1 MQQMFQNVNPG
12 LSRRFPMDQA
22 FVFEDFTK
30 QELDLIL
37 DLKLKEQGY
46 SVTDR
51 ARRVVSDMLERARN
65 RPHFG
70 NAGEV
75 DILLNAA
82 KMCHQK
88 RLSSGGSTT
97 RASDAILDAADFDE
111 NFDRADKNEAS
122 VPKLFEGVVGCENIV
137 SKLEGYQQVAKSLR
151 QLNMDPRGRLPFN
164 FVFRGPPGT
173 GKTSTARKMG
183 QVYYDMGLLA
193 SNEVVDVSAT
203 DLVGQYIGHTGPKT
217 QKLLE
222 SALGKIL
229 FIDEAYRL
237 AEGHFAKEA
246 MDELVDCITKPKFA
260 QRLIIILA
268 GYDADINRLMS
279 MNPGLTSRFP
289 ESIQF
294 EPLSP
299 RECIRLLDTLL
310 SKEKGIVLENAQVEF
325 DITCLQRPDPQL
337 TMEMSQRFDVLS
349 RTARWANARDVETVK
364 QSIFGRTLK
373 SLKACN
379 GKKLLLSKRTVIEEL
394 DNMIQ
399 ERSKRE
405 HYLVQRPSTGIQRG
419 EPELSLHSRPVD
431 EPITKVE
438 PKTFTK
444 AGATADVN
452 PNTAIEPE
460 KQQQAALSDR
470 DPDVSEE
477 VWDQLR
483 KDKATADTR
492 EMENLRVMKEVEEQK
507 KKILRL
513 KEEEELAAKEAQKAE
528 ADVALRRHHEQARLL
543 HELER
548 RRQEGIVTKLERQ
561 REALAEARRKE
572 QANQE
577 KLKTMGVC
585 PVGYRWIKQS
595 AGYRYSPVGNV
606 IAPYWSPLHW
616 FARRACSRR
625 PRSSNSDPKPSTALP
640 NDVYSHK

>member
-1 MQQMFQNVNPG
+1 
-12 LSRRFPMDQA
+12 
-22 FVFEDFTK
+22 
-30 QELDLIL
+30 
-37 DLKLKEQGY
+37 
-46 SVTDR
+46 
-51 ARRVVSDMLERARN
+51 
-65 RPHFG
+65 
-70 NAGEV
+70 
-75 DILLNAA
+75 
-82 KMCHQK
+82 
-88 RLSSGGSTT
+88 
-97 RASDAILDAADFDE
+97 
-111 NFDRADKNEAS
+111 
-122 VPKLFEGVVGCENIV
+122 
-137 SKLEGYQQVAKSLR
+137 
-151 QLNMDPRGRLPFN
+151 
-164 FVFRGPPGT
+164 
-173 GKTSTARKMG
+173 
-183 QVYYDMGLLA
+183 
-193 SNEVVDVSAT
+193 
-203 DLVGQYIGHTGPKT
+203 LVGQYIGHTGPKT

-294 EPLSP
+294 GPLSP
-299 RECIRLLDTLL
+299 RECIQLLDVLL
-310 SKEKGIVLENAQVEF
+310 SKEKGNILEKAQVEF

-349 RTARWANARDVETVK
+349 QTARWANARDVETVK
-364 QSIFGRTLK
+364 QAIFGRTLK
-373 SLKACN
+373 SLEASN
-379 GKKLLLSKRTVIEEL
+379 GKKLLLSKQVVIEEL
-394 DNMIQ
+394 DNMIH

-405 HYLVQRPSTGIQRG
+405 NYSVQRPSTGIQRG

-431 EPITKVE
+431 QPVTKVE
-438 PKTFTK
+438 TKTFTK
-444 AGATADVN
+444 AGVTADVK

-460 KQQQAALSDR
+460 TQQQAATSDR

-483 KDKATADTR
+483 KDKAAADAR

-513 KEEEELAAKEAQKAE
+513 KEEEENAAKEAEKAK
-528 ADVALRRHHEQARLL
+528 ADEALRRHHEQARLV

-548 RRQEGIVTKLERQ
+548 RRQEEIAKRLEKQ
-561 REALAEARRKE
+561 REALAEVRRKE

-577 KLKTMGVC
+577 KLKAMGVC

-595 AGYRYSPVGNV
+595 AGYRCAGGSHYVSD
-606 IAPYWSPLHW
+606 
-616 FARRACSRR
+616 AR
-625 PRSSNSDPKPSTALP
+625 LQ
-640 NDVYSHK
+640 